1 MKDLRTTTKVI
12 RSNEIIAML
21 SRVNS
26 QARYKWVLAI
36 MIYYRKEPCLWQISP
51 QSTLQSKI
59 VMRLHNLRGQIC
71 RIKIILAACRYL
83 EELEPIEVLVLRLN
97 CKRNKAN
104 KRAN

>member
-1 MKDLRTTTKVI
+1 MRDSRTTTKVI

-26 QARYKWVLAI
+26 QARYKWALAI
-36 MIYYRKEPCLWQISP
+36 MTCYRREQCLWQISP
-51 QSTLQSKI
+51 QLTLQLKI

-97 CKRNKAN
+97 YKRNKAN